1 MSYNSDSSLEISRSF
16 SNKIALLR
24 SNAYD
29 FAIVDIGIS
38 TGKINKTCLPR
49 FQEFSQPPV
58 HLYQGTTYNI
68 QRSLINIRL
77 ANFGL
82 QLIDI
87 VCFGHDYRPFPDFV
101 SFYFI

>member
-1 MSYNSDSSLEISRSF
+1 MPSSF
-16 SNKIALLR
+16 SEIQPA
-24 SNAYD
+24 
-29 FAIVDIGIS
+29 S
-38 TGKINKTCLPR
+38 T
-49 FQEFSQPPV
+49 PV

-87 VCFGHDYRPFPDFV
+87 ACFGHDNRPLSDFV
-101 SFYFI
+101 SFYFV